1 MYHGN
6 RPPYRPPLYPQQPG
20 HGYPPAP
27 PGYGHPPFPPGH
39 GAPPPARPRTL
50 LFGLLAAV
58 VALSIAGA
66 LAFFMANN
74 TAPRSFANGGR
85 IDITADTEAVFV
97 RGQKPDGVRCTAVRT
112 GGQRITL
119 PHFSGWPNTVGG
131 GRGRGYRAVATLPG
145 GGGSLTVTCSGVSS
159 DRLYVGEAPSVGP
172 LLVIGFAFAVPTLAV
187 LAVAIV
193 MRRRMYGP
201 SLRPP
206 AGTR

>member
-6 RPPYRPPLYPQQPG
+6 RPPYRPPLYPQPSYPPPG
-20 HGYPPAP
+20 QGYPPP
-27 PGYGHPPFPPGH
+27 PPGH
-39 GAPPPARPRTL
+39 GAPPPARPRML

-74 TAPRSFANGGR
+74 TTPRSFANGGR
-85 IDITADTEAVFV
+85 IDITADTEVVFV
-97 RGQKPDGVRCTAVRT
+97 RGQDPDGVRCTAART

-119 PHFSGWPNTVGG
+119 PHFSGWPKTVGG
-131 GRGRGYRAVATLPG
+131 GRGSRGYRAVATLPG
-145 GGGSLTVTCSGVSS
+145 GGSSFTVTCSEVSS

-172 LLVIGFAFAVPTLAV
+172 LLVIGLAFVVPTLAV

-206 AGTR
+206 PGTR